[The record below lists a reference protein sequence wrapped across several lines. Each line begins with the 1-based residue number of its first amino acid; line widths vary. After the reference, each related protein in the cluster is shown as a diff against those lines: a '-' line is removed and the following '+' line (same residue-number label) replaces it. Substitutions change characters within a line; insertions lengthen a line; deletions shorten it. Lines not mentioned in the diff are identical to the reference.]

1 MELKTIELT
10 KKFGSKTAVNH
21 LNITL
26 TCLLYTSTGHG
37 AGGRFHAGNILQGAA
52 EPIQRQPGKQLYLA
66 GICIT
71 G

>member
-26 TCLLYTSTGHG
+26 TNGVYGFFRRKWGWKDYIYATVMQYSNSHVRENC
-37 AGGRFHAGNILQGAA
+37 F
-52 EPIQRQPGKQLYLA
+52 EW
-66 GICIT
+66 
-71 G
+71 